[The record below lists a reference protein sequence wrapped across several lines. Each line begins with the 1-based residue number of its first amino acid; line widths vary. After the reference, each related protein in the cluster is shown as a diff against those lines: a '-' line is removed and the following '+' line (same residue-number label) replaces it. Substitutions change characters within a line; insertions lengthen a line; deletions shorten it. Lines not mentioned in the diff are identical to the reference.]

1 MSLRD
6 YNPSIIKHL
15 FAVNADMEMAKRL
28 EGKELIDVIG
38 RDCMEADRVFM
49 DWLRNCNRR

>member
-1 MSLRD
+1 
-6 YNPSIIKHL
+6 L